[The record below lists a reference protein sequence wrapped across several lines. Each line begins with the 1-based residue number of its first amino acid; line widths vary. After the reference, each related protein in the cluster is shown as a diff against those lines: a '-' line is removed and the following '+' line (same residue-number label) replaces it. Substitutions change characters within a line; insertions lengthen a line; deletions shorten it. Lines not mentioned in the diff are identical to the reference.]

1 MFNLRIFLKISFRIF
16 RIICIVGG
24 VNVFRLIIFIV
35 NLLKGVF
42 YLYFYFKYNGL
53 NELKI

>member
-1 MFNLRIFLKISFRIF
+1 MFNLRIFIKISFRIF

-35 NLLKGVF
+35 NLLKGFF

>member
-1 MFNLRIFLKISFRIF
+1 MFNSRIFIKINFRIF

-24 VNVFRLIIFIV
+24 VNLFRLIIFIV

>member
-1 MFNLRIFLKISFRIF
+1 MFNLRIFIKISFRIF

-24 VNVFRLIIFIV
+24 VYVFRLIIFIV
-35 NLLKGVF
+35 NLLKGFF
-42 YLYFYFKYNGL
+42 YRYFYFKYNGL

>member
-1 MFNLRIFLKISFRIF
+1 MFNLRIFIKISFRIF

-42 YLYFYFKYNGL
+42 YLYFYLEYNGL